1 MSVPAASPTRETAL
15 ASDRPGFRLEVP
27 EPLLLDCGVS
37 LGPYTIAYQTYGNL
51 NAERSNAILI
61 CHALTGDQYV
71 AEPHPMTGKP
81 GWWETLVGPGKV
93 LDTGRY
99 FLICANVL
107 GGCMGS
113 TGPMEINP
121 ETGKPWGLSFP
132 VITVADMVRAQ
143 KMLIDHL
150 GIETLFCVTGGSMGG
165 MQVLQW
171 AASFPERVFAAVP
184 IATAARHSAQNI
196 AFHEVGR
203 QAIMAD
209 PEWRGGNYL
218 ESGRRPAR
226 GLAVARMAAHITYL
240 SEQALHRKFGRS
252 LQNRQGL
259 TYGFDAEFQVEN
271 YLRHQDAVLQH
282 FLHQR
287 LALPDGGEPCH
298 RPRAQRG
305 RRQCELRR
313 NRDRQ
318 GPRRVPARGAGVLR
332 HLARLPRR
340 LRAPPRPQGRMSAD
354 GSIPSAAADSARLR
368 GDLRL
373 VAEMIEPGARV
384 LDIGC
389 GDGELLAY
397 LAQHKRVDGR
407 GMELSQSGV
416 NAGVRHGLSVIQ
428 GDADHDLQDYPSDAF
443 DYAVLS
449 QTLQATHQPRQVLEH
464 LVRIGRRA
472 IVSFPNF
479 GHWRIRLHLLA
490 HGRMPVTPVLAHR
503 WYDTPN
509 IHLCTI
515 LDFVALCEELGIVIE
530 RSVTL
535 DRAGLPY
542 RLNPRGTLAKLL
554 AEQALF
560 LLRRAR
566 R

>member
-1 MSVPAASPTRETAL
+1 
-15 ASDRPGFRLEVP
+15 
-27 EPLLLDCGVS
+27 
-37 LGPYTIAYQTYGNL
+37 
-51 NAERSNAILI
+51 
-61 CHALTGDQYV
+61 
-71 AEPHPMTGKP
+71 
-81 GWWETLVGPGKV
+81 
-93 LDTGRY
+93 
-99 FLICANVL
+99 
-107 GGCMGS
+107 
-113 TGPMEINP
+113 
-121 ETGKPWGLSFP
+121 
-132 VITVADMVRAQ
+132 
-143 KMLIDHL
+143 
-150 GIETLFCVTGGSMGG
+150 
-165 MQVLQW
+165 
-171 AASFPERVFAAVP
+171 
-184 IATAARHSAQNI
+184 
-196 AFHEVGR
+196 
-203 QAIMAD
+203 
-209 PEWRGGNYL
+209 
-218 ESGRRPAR
+218 
-226 GLAVARMAAHITYL
+226 
-240 SEQALHRKFGRS
+240 
-252 LQNRQGL
+252 
-259 TYGFDAEFQVEN
+259 
-271 YLRHQDAVLQH
+271 
-282 FLHQR
+282 
-287 LALPDGGEPCH
+287 
-298 RPRAQRG
+298 
-305 RRQCELRR
+305 
-313 NRDRQ
+313 
-318 GPRRVPARGAGVLR
+318 
-332 HLARLPRR
+332 
-340 LRAPPRPQGRMSAD
+340 MSAD
-354 GSIPSAAADSARLR
+354 GSIPGAAADSARLR

-428 GDADHDLQDYPSDAF
+428 GDADHDLLDYPSDAF

-449 QTLQATHQPRQVLEH
+449 QTLQATHQPREVLEH

-490 HGRMPVTPVLAHR
+490 HGRMPVTPVLAQR

-542 RLNPRGTLAKLL
+542 RLNPRGTLANLL

-560 LLRRAR
+560 LLRRTR